1 MKYQKVL
8 SFSLLLAFSLTTAM
22 KCKKEG
28 PDCHYTMYFKNIS
41 QDTVLLGS
49 KVTTT
54 YTNTLCRL
62 NIGARIIPDS
72 TIEFNL
78 GSCWEDEF
86 HSGRSPE
93 VFFVDPGH
101 FNAPYVFYSCDSI
114 FYKNT
119 VLSHKILQLE
129 ELKKNGFVVTYP

>member
-1 MKYQKVL
+1 MRYQKVL

-22 KCKKEG
+22 KCRKEG
-28 PDCHYTMYFKNIS
+28 PDCHYTMYFKNES
-41 QDTVLLGS
+41 PDTVLLAMMG
-49 KVTTT
+49 
-54 YTNTLCRL
+54 YMDTLCTL
-62 NIGARIIPDS
+62 SILDRIIPDS

-86 HSGRSPE
+86 HSGKAPE
-93 VFFVDPGH
+93 LYFVDPNH
-101 FNAPYVFYSCDSI
+101 FNGPYDFYSCDSI

-129 ELKKNGFVVTYP
+129 ELKRNGFVVTYP

>member
-1 MKYQKVL
+1 MKPQKFL
-8 SFSLLLAFSLTTAM
+8 FSSLLLAFSLTTAM

-28 PDCHYTMYFKNIS
+28 PDCHYTMYFKNES
-41 QDTVLLGS
+41 QDTVLLAMMVYMDS
-49 KVTTT
+49 
-54 YTNTLCRL
+54 LCKL
-62 NIGARIIPDS
+62 DMGTRIFPDS
-72 TIEFNL
+72 TIDYNL
-78 GSCWEDEF
+78 GSCWEDRF
-86 HSGRSPE
+86 HAGRSPE

-129 ELKKNGFVVTYP
+129 ELQRNGFVVTYP

>member
-1 MKYQKVL
+1 MKPQKFL
-8 SFSLLLAFSLTTAM
+8 FLSLLLTFFTTTAM

-28 PDCHYTMYFKNIS
+28 PDCHYTMYFKNES
-41 QDTVLLGS
+41 PDTVLLAMTGY
-49 KVTTT
+49 KD
-54 YTNTLCRL
+54 TLCTL
-62 NIGARIIPDS
+62 DILSRIIPDS
-72 TIEFNL
+72 TIDYNL

-86 HSGRSPE
+86 HSGKAPE
-93 VFFVDPGH
+93 VFFVDPKH
-101 FNAPYVFYSCDSI
+101 FNGPYDFYSCDSI